1 MRACRDHVGSGNGSG
16 SMGLKFSRYLRG
28 LMTSAALA
36 AVVALA
42 GCETDGLH
50 SGKAMKSLS
59 PEMVAA
65 LQQKNMPT
73 ESPILVRLFKE
84 EAELE
89 VWKQDAAGRY
99 DLLKTYPI
107 CRWSGELGP
116 KIKEGDRQAPEGF
129 YTITPAQMN
138 PNSQFYLSFN
148 MGYPN
153 AFDRAHGRTGAH
165 LMVHGDCSSRGCY
178 AMTDDQIG
186 EIYAL
191 ARESFF
197 GGQRSFQVQAYPF
210 RMTPANFAKHRN
222 NPNIPFWRMLK
233 EGNDHFE
240 ITRQEPKVDVCEKR
254 YVFNADSP
262 QKLDAG
268 RRHQARH
275 AMGRLPGAA
284 AAAGFAEVQS
294 DRQVPGLR
302 GAARRGR
309 RGEGEAAPGRPAD
322 RRAVAAHDRGADPHR
337 PRRRHASDLPRQA
350 AAAGSARA
358 RRHGA
363 LRGRSGGRQG
373 ARLLRQSAARDLSDR
388 AETTGTAVAS
398 APRAAP
404 KQQQK
409 SGPGGRRELRGRRR
423 RSRARR
429 RLRRGPSRRRRF
441 SSLFAST
448 SDSRSEGVFG
458 RMKTSVGRLFGS
470 TTTSRRRRRGR
481 RKARGA
487 CAEAGRASAADAR
500 AAAEAAQA
508 QQPQQ
513 PAARSRPPQAAPTPA
528 RQSAASGASLMSGAA
543 PTVPTGSFSSRWGG
557 IQ

>member
-1 MRACRDHVGSGNGSG
+1 
-16 SMGLKFSRYLRG
+16 MGLKFSGYLRG

-42 GCETDGLH
+42 GCESDSLY

-65 LQQKNMPT
+65 LTQKNMPS
-73 ESPILVRLFKE
+73 ESPILVRLFKQ

-89 VWKQDAAGRY
+89 VWKQDASGRY

-116 KIKEGDRQAPEGF
+116 KIREGDRQAPEGF
-129 YTITPAQMN
+129 YNITPAQMN

-210 RMTPANFAKHRN
+210 RLTPANFAKHRN

-233 EGNDHFE
+233 EGSDHFE

-262 QKLDAG
+262 QNATPVDGIKLGTPWGGFQSAQQNVSLKFNPVGKCPAYEIPADVVAEVKAKQRQDDMQIAALSPRTTAAPIKTG
-268 RRHQARH
+268 RDGGMHPTFLAKLRPQEVREPD
-275 AMGRLPGAA
+275 GTVRYVVDPAA
-284 AAAGFAEVQS
+284 AKA
-294 DRQVPGLR
+294 L
-302 GAARRGR
+302 
-309 RGEGEAAPGRPAD
+309 
-322 RRAVAAHDRGADPHR
+322 
-337 PRRRHASDLPRQA
+337 
-350 AAAGSARA
+350 GSYVNPP
-358 RRHGA
+358 
-363 LRGRSGGRQG
+363 L
-373 ARLLRQSAARDLSDR
+373 
-388 AETTGTAVAS
+388 ETSPTEPESTGTAVAS

-409 SGPGGRRELRGRRR
+409 SAPGGANYAVASAE
-423 RSRARR
+423 SRPAPAPPARPES
-429 RLRRGPSRRRRF
+429 GGMF

-448 SDSRSEGVFG
+448 ADSRSEGVFG
-458 RMKTSVGRLFGS
+458 RVSNSVGRLFGS
-470 TTTSRRRRRGR
+470 DG
-481 RKARGA
+481 KPAPAPAAKPAAPAPKPVARPQPA
-487 CAEAGRASAADAR
+487 PQPRP
-500 AAAEAAQA
+500 
-508 QQPQQ
+508 QPQQ
-513 PAARSRPPQAAPTPA
+513 AAQEPQSAPQAEPVVQAAPTPA
-528 RQSAASGASLMSGAA
+528 RQSAASGASLMSGAT
-543 PTVPTGSFSSRWGG
+543 PTVPAGSFNSRWGG
-557 IQ
+557 VQQ